1 MTHIPE
7 NVTIN
12 VAQTGVHEIRFGEAE
27 KVLVAQKVAVNG
39 NIKAPLEWFKKKY
52 LKIEENNDEA
62 CFFGGF
68 YRKVISNDECH
79 VEVDT
84 KAGSVLLVI
93 QEYSEA
99 RQEIK
104 GELLPHYAMDIFP
117 INKDTKL
124 TLTDLRSLIQRNAY
138 WFADADKHT
147 KLLTD
152 LQNFKVSLSKD
163 ITNTNDNK
171 GNMEMSAKITT
182 LLKDI
187 SLDFSLKMPVYVGT
201 DPQTFAVET
210 YIDADGA
217 NVTYQLVSPAL
228 LKIKEELKD
237 QELKAALGDM
247 EKEFAIIWK

>member
-1 MTHIPE
+1 MTQIPE

-12 VAQTGVHEIRFGEAE
+12 VAQPGVHELRFGEAA
-27 KVLVAQKVAVNG
+27 KVLAAQKVTVNG
-39 NIKAPLEWFKKKY
+39 NIKSPLEWFKKKY
-52 LKIEENNDEA
+52 LHNDES

-68 YRKVISNDECH
+68 DRRLVSNDECH
-79 VEVDT
+79 VVVDT

-117 INKDTKL
+117 INTDKKL

-163 ITNTNDNK
+163 IVNTNDNK

-210 YIDADGA
+210 YIDTDGSNA
-217 NVTYQLVSPAL
+217 YYQLVSPAL

>member
-7 NVTIN
+7 NVTVN
-12 VAQTGVHEIRFGEAE
+12 LQQDGKHEIRFGEAA
-27 KVLVAQKVAVNG
+27 KVLVEQKVVVNG

-52 LKIEENNDEA
+52 IKIEENCDLP

-68 YRKVISNDECH
+68 YQKVIDNHECH
-79 VEVDT
+79 VVVDT

-99 RQEIK
+99 RYEIK

-117 INKDTKL
+117 INKDTML

-147 KLLTD
+147 TLLTD
-152 LQNFKVSLSKD
+152 LQQFKVNLSKE
-163 ITNTNDNK
+163 IVNANDNK

-182 LLKDI
+182 LLTDI
-187 SLDFSLKMPVYVGT
+187 SLDFSLRMPVYVGT
-201 DPQTFAVET
+201 EPQTFKVET
-210 YIDADGA
+210 YIETDGA
-217 NVTYQLVSPAL
+217 KVHYQLVSPAL

-247 EKEFAIIWK
+247 ETEFAVIWK

>member
-12 VAQTGVHEIRFGEAE
+12 VEQPGVHEIRFGEAQ
-27 KVLVAQKVAVNG
+27 KVLSAQKVVVNG

-52 LKIEENNDEA
+52 YSGDSSFLVGFNQDKINAD
-62 CFFGGF
+62 
-68 YRKVISNDECH
+68 KCH
-79 VEVDT
+79 VVVDT

-93 QEYSEA
+93 NEHSEA

-163 ITNTNDNK
+163 IVNTNDNK
-171 GNMEMSAKITT
+171 GNMEISAKITT

-247 EKEFAIIWK
+247 ESEFAVIWK